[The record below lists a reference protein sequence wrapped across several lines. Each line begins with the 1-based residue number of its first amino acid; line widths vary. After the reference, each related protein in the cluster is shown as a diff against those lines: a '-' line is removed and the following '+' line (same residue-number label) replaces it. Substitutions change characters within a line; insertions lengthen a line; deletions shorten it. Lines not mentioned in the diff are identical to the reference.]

1 MVAGTTDNAREK
13 GTGYRGPGTSEG
25 EEGTGDRGPGTR
37 DPERT
42 GTEKPASRDRIL
54 STRYLIPDTHSP
66 QRAAG
71 PRNSGYTMVIM
82 VVAITV
88 INILVAAAMPMWS
101 TQAKRERE
109 EELVFR
115 GLQYAEAIR
124 VFQRRFG
131 RLPVRLEEL
140 MEVEPRCIR
149 QLWTDPM
156 TGERDWGVIVNLGG
170 RPGGGVSLPPGGAGQ
185 VPGQQQD
192 DGRDPSTLPGT
203 TGGPQ
208 LPVGPISGVYSR
220 SKDEALR
227 LFFDQATYDQ
237 WKFDV
242 QLLIN
247 PLGQGG
253 NAGATAGFPRLNAQ
267 WIGRPFRT
275 PLPSGPQG
283 GQPPTQ
289 PNPDGRP
296 TLGGDP
302 TRGRQ

>member
-1 MVAGTTDNAREK
+1 MVSCAPQAG
-13 GTGYRGPGTSEG
+13 
-25 EEGTGDRGPGTR
+25 R
-37 DPERT
+37 DVAPSSGRSQ
-42 GTEKPASRDRIL
+42 G
-54 STRYLIPDTHSP
+54 
-66 QRAAG
+66 
-71 PRNSGYTMVIM
+71 GYTMVAMI
-82 VVAITV
+82 VIITV
-88 INILVAAAMPMWS
+88 INILVAAALPLWS

-109 EELVFR
+109 EELIFR

-170 RPGGGVSLPPGGAGQ
+170 GRPGGGVSLPPNGDGGT
-185 VPGQQQD
+185 GQQQD
-192 DGRDPSTLPGT
+192 DGRGGSTLPAS
-203 TGGPQ
+203 TGGPK

-227 LFFDQATYDQ
+227 LFFDQSSYDQ

-247 PLGQGG
+247 PLGQGSG
-253 NAGATAGFPRLNAQ
+253 SGATAGFPRLNAQ
-267 WIGRPFRT
+267 WIGRPFRV
-275 PLPSGPQG
+275 PLPGTPQG
-283 GQPPTQ
+283 GSPPGGGQ
-289 PNPDGRP
+289 GKPDGGP
-296 TLGGDP
+296 VVGGDP